1 MEEAPVAQA
10 GHDENLMLDLMV
22 NAMRDAIKPYR
33 LDPDDMAHHSSLAMT
48 AACILA
54 GTIFGEMTVVGIES
68 TNRNRRKA
76 VSKIMDANFSA
87 GIHIALS
94 AAARLAKDQGSVQ

>member
-10 GHDENLMLDLMV
+10 GHDERLMLDLMV

-33 LDPDDMAHHSSLAMT
+33 LGDDMAHHSSLAMT